1 MDRSKMGT
9 SEDVR
14 KVREVS
20 LRWFGHVT
28 TEKIYGCSEGG
39 HSEGWRD
46 RDIEADDLLWHPIN
60 GAAER
65 RRNLP
70 M

>member
-14 KVREVS
+14 KVREAS
-20 LRWFGHVT
+20 LRWFEHVT
-28 TEKIYGCSEGG
+28 TEKIHGCTEGG

-46 RDIEADDLLWHPIN
+46 R
-60 GAAER
+60 GG
-65 RRNLP
+65 
-70 M
+70 

>member
-14 KVREVS
+14 KVREAS

-28 TEKIYGCSEGG
+28 TEKIHGYTEGG

-46 RDIEADDLLWHPIN
+46 R
-60 GAAER
+60 GG
-65 RRNLP
+65 
-70 M
+70 